1 MAWGNQLKEA
11 ANARPLFLTIYATV
25 IIGIFVSSF
34 YVFSAVFSS
43 SNSVS
48 SPWFSTSAPS
58 VDVAGYVQ
66 ILMLFKS
73 YYFEEAS
80 SPSFSQPSNASRQI
94 VVSIAPDPASVPE
107 SKFLKPLWKVP
118 PPGSKMPPLET
129 FKLTKELVQQRVKDN
144 IIVVTFGNFAF
155 MDFILTWVKHL
166 SDMGIDNLLVGAMDT
181 KLLEALYWKGIPV
194 FDMGSHMSTI
204 DVGWGSPTFHKM
216 GREKVILIDS
226 ILPYGFE
233 LLMCDTDM
241 VWLKNPLPYLARYP
255 DADVLTSTDQVSP
268 TVVDDQLEDWRQAG
282 AAYNIGIFHWRPTE
296 TSMKLAKEWKELLL
310 ADEKIW
316 DQNGFNELVRRQLG
330 PPVDEDSGLVYAYDG
345 NLKLGLLPASI
356 FCSGHTYFVQA
367 AYQQLKLEPYAV
379 HTTFQYAGTDGKR
392 HRLREAMVFFDPP
405 EYYDTPG
412 GFLTFKPNI
421 PKSLLLDGQHN
432 IESHFALVNYQIK
445 QIRTALAIASLL
457 GRTLVM
463 PPLWCRLDRLWFGH
477 PGVLVGT
484 LTRQPFICPLDHV
497 FEVNV
502 MLKEFPEEELGP
514 GINFREYSFFDNP
527 SVPQQVKN
535 SWLDVHLCQEGSHG
549 CEASN
554 STTQVGILKFPKRS
568 TEEKF
573 KTIFSSFKDVK
584 VIQFSSM
591 QDAFLGFRDKAC
603 CSQPFSTLIFVFYLS
618 PSVNLATGHV
628 MLTPKIQTKF
638 TKSIQKRSLATIVNS
653 SPLFRRDS
661 LNKIPQILYF
671 PQCSSWT
678 LFQEFRTHAVLP
690 VETSVSRIGFAD
702 SQVAGRFSF
711 ASQLLDEMSE
721 RKQQKSECTLLWDVF
736 KIVQSVVSEPNVGN
750 AALVHALAVKQGA
763 LADLCTATS
772 LLTVYSRCKE
782 FGSAVALFG
791 EVLDRDVVFW
801 NAMMSACVE
810 NRSFQAAVG
819 FFKKMVGEGYEFDST
834 TLVIVISAFADLR
847 SLGQG
852 KGVHG
857 LSVKAGMLSD
867 TVLSNALINMYAKCG
882 DLSSSECMFAGIN
895 CKDLITWNSIISG
908 CFYNNHPEKS
918 LWFFRRMASYENQ
931 ADDMSISCAIAACT
945 SLQEFGVGLA
955 IHGLGIKLGYGE
967 NNHISVANSL
977 ISFYS
982 QFRDIH
988 ATETVFKG
996 MVVKNVVSWN
1006 AMIKGFFLNEQAE
1019 EAFYLL
1025 RAMQFVALIQPD
1037 IATVVTI
1044 IPFCAELLLLRE
1056 GKAAHGFTI
1065 RREMA
1070 SELSVIN
1077 SLINMYSK
1085 CNNLKEAEYLFLT
1098 MPKKDV
1104 VAWNTMI
1111 FGYAQNGQSQEAQT
1125 LFKNMLGCYSTCTLP
1140 TLLAIT
1146 PSCDSPES
1154 LQFGR
1159 SIHGWSIKLG
1169 YSNQIFALN
1178 SLTHMYIS
1186 CGALSDAFTLFRGIS
1201 AKADVTGWNTVIAGC
1216 TQKGQFWEA
1225 LEYFDL
1231 FRKASQFHANPIIV
1245 VSVVSAC
1252 GNLGLTFQGTLIHG
1266 LAFKTG
1272 AVTNMRVQNSLVT
1285 MYGRLG
1291 DTESA
1296 TLAFNLS
1303 HDHNLCSWN
1312 CVISAL
1318 SQNEDAKKAIELFRS
1333 LEFEPNERT
1342 ISTVLSACTQL
1353 GAMTYGKQIH
1363 GHVFRFGFHQNPFIS
1378 AALVDMYS
1386 NCGRLE
1392 IAELVFLSLPERS
1405 VAAWNSLVS
1414 AYGFHNYGSK
1424 AIETFQEMIRSG
1436 VRPTNG
1442 SFTSLLS
1449 ACSHAG
1455 LVNEGRMYYDNMFVK
1470 FKVQPATEHHVCMVD
1485 MLGRSGRLQEAYD
1498 FIKNL
1503 PTQPDPGIWSPTECL
1518 QLSWRS

>member
-1 MAWGNQLKEA
+1 MAWGNQWKEA

-58 VDVAGYVQ
+58 VDVA
-66 ILMLFKS
+66 
-73 YYFEEAS
+73 
-80 SPSFSQPSNASRQI
+80 
-94 VVSIAPDPASVPE
+94 VSIAPDSASVPE

-144 IIVVTFGNFAF
+144 IIIVTF
-155 MDFILTWVKHL
+155 
-166 SDMGIDNLLVGAMDT
+166 GAMDT

-392 HRLREAMVFFDPP
+392 HRLREAMVFYDPP

-591 QDAFLGFRDKAC
+591 QDAFLGFSDKAC
-603 CSQPFSTLIFVFYLS
+603 CSQPFSTLIFVFSLS

-628 MLTPKIQTKF
+628 MLTPKIHTKF

-661 LNKIPQILYF
+661 PNKIPQILYF

-702 SQVAGRFSF
+702 SQVA
-711 ASQLLDEMSE
+711 
-721 RKQQKSECTLLWDVF
+721 
-736 KIVQSVVSEPNVGN
+736 GN

-1025 RAMQFVALIQPD
+1025 RAMQFVASIQPD

-1178 SLTHMYIS
+1178 SLTHM
-1186 CGALSDAFTLFRGIS
+1186 GIS

-1252 GNLGLTFQGTLIHG
+1252 GNLGLTFQGRLIHG

-1333 LEFEPNERT
+1333 LEFEQNERT
-1342 ISTVLSACTQL
+1342 ISTVFCTQL

-1405 VAAWNSLVS
+1405 
-1414 AYGFHNYGSK
+1414 
-1424 AIETFQEMIRSG
+1424 G

-1449 ACSHAG
+1449 ACSHSG

-1503 PTQPDPGIWSPTECL
+1503 PTQPDPGIWGAL
-1518 QLSWRS
+1518 LSACSYHGDLEMGIEVAEILFLRTGKSCFISEIFMFVLNGQYDIPKPDQRSQWSKNMHTKETNIH